1 MIMETRDIFEQMA
14 SQYDTEERKSIAHII
29 AQKVRSE
36 LTDTKSL
43 SALDYGCGT
52 GLLGLELVDMFR
64 TMLFVDTSPQMIA
77 QVQRKIENAHIGT
90 AGTLCCD
97 FCVEP
102 CNVKTDFVLM
112 SQVLLHVKDY
122 ALLLNRLYQILNQ
135 DGHLIVV
142 DFDLN
147 ERIVSDKVHHG
158 FEQSE
163 LMLLLKQIGFAS
175 VHANTFYHGQKMFMK
190 EDASLFLLHAQ
201 KET

>member
-1 MIMETRDIFEQMA
+1 METRDIFEQMA

-29 AQKVRSE
+29 AQEVRSE
-36 LTDTKSL
+36 LSNTKNL

-52 GLLGLELVDMFR
+52 GLVGLELVDMFR
-64 TMLFVDTSPQMIA
+64 TMLFVDTSAQMIA
-77 QVQRKIENAHIGT
+77 QVQRKIEKAHISS
-90 AGTLCCD
+90 ASTLCCD
-97 FCVEP
+97 FCEGCP
-102 CNVKTDFVLM
+102 LDVKADYVLM

-135 DGHLIVV
+135 KGHLLVI

-147 ERIVSDKVHHG
+147 ERIVSDKVHNG

-163 LMLLLKQIGFAS
+163 LIFLFKQIGFSS
-175 VHANTFYHGQKMFMK
+175 VHAHTFYHGQKMFMK

-201 KET
+201 K